1 MCPVQDSGSPVCHA
15 NTSLMTS
22 SCRTAVSTYIGSMRE
37 ASFST
42 LSTEAKRPFER
53 KTRGQLC
60 SEGPLE
66 CGGRCRV
73 RIAGSYCLRCRICKL
88 PSLTLRESETVQPT
102 LNVMSANGR
111 NSLRV
116 SCPLGECGEGSLCPH
131 AVQVALA
138 TDPWGVVQV
147 HPTSNGLLAD
157 DQGHDQAA
165 NSCRYVEERRGE
177 EKLAAGGVRASPR
190 GQRWCATN
198 KSNFQDNFDRPITC
212 TT

>member
-1 MCPVQDSGSPVCHA
+1 MYVSSTRFWISCVPCKHITDDIIMPDGCQYVHWLYARSVLFHLVDGGE
-15 NTSLMTS
+15 TSL
-22 SCRTAVSTYIGSMRE
+22 RTE
-37 ASFST
+37 
-42 LSTEAKRPFER
+42 
-53 KTRGQLC
+53 TRGQLC

-73 RIAGSYCLRCRICKL
+73 RITGSYCLRCRICKL
-88 PSLTLRESETVQPT
+88 PSFTLRESETVQPT

-165 NSCRYVEERRGE
+165 ATWKSVAGRKSCCWGSAREPKSAKMVRDQQVELSG
-177 EKLAAGGVRASPR
+177 
-190 GQRWCATN
+190 
-198 KSNFQDNFDRPITC
+198 
-212 TT
+212 